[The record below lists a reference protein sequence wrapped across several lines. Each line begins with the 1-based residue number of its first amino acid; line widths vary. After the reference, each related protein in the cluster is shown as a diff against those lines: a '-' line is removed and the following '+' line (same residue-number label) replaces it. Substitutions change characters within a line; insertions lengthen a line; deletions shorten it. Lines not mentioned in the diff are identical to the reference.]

1 MATNIDRPLAT
12 PGIPGVSGIPGA
24 DPLEQEIEIEVV
36 PDSEMTSAALDAGAL
51 VDMKTGEITPLALA
65 LMEEA
70 KAVELPHDGNLAE
83 VMDDDD
89 LQRIAG
95 ELLEAYDND
104 ISSRKDWEETFA
116 DGLKLLGL
124 KFEERN
130 EPWEG
135 ACGVFH
141 PLLTEA
147 VVRFQSEA
155 IMETFP
161 AQGPVRT
168 KILGKD
174 TREKREAAARVQE
187 DMNYQL
193 TEVMTEYRG
202 EHEKLLWNL
211 PITGS
216 AFKKVYFDPS
226 KDRQVSLFV
235 PAEDVILPYG
245 VSEITSCFR
254 MTHRMRRTKN
264 ELLRMMDS
272 GFYREVELGDPANE
286 LDDIQKKKDEETG
299 FNNTNDE
306 RYTVLEMLVEL
317 DLPGFEHTTD
327 DGSTTGIGLPY
338 VVTILKDN
346 NKILSV
352 RRNWLEG
359 DINYQ
364 ARQHFVHYQYIP
376 GFGAYGFGL
385 IHLVGGAADGA
396 TSILR
401 QLVDAG
407 TLSNLPGGFKTKGMR
422 VKGEDT
428 PIGPGEFRDVDVAA
442 GTLKENIVPLPYKE
456 PSQALLVLLDK
467 IVDEARR
474 FAATADLKVSD
485 MSAQA
490 PVGTTLAVL
499 ERQLKI
505 MSAVQAR
512 MHFALKQELK
522 LIAGIIRDNLAAN
535 PVYDYDPEG
544 EDGPRAKPA
553 DYQMV
558 DIIPVSDPNAATMS
572 QRIVQYQAAI
582 QLASTAPNIY
592 DMQYLHR
599 QMLEVL
605 GVKNTEKIIPM
616 PEDAKPMD
624 PIAEN
629 MNVLRGK
636 PLKAFVYQDHQ
647 AHLMAHTA
655 FMQDPMVMQS
665 IGQNPQAQQMMAGLL
680 AHMAEHTAFAY
691 RLAVE
696 QQLGVPL
703 PPLDEEDNVP
713 ISPDDEK
720 SLAPLIAQAA
730 QQVALK
736 NQQMMA
742 QQQAQQA
749 AQDPTLALE
758 AKELAIKE
766 MEVNRKEIDSQRD
779 NAVALARLE
788 LERNRLALDERKA
801 KMKIVSDTIN
811 KDLDRKMKVA
821 DSHQKASQAKYATD
835 SRVASDIA
843 RTVSKSSEPKT
854 PTKGK
859 DKAE

>member
-1 MATNIDRPLAT
+1 MATNMDRPLST
-12 PGIPGVSGIPGA
+12 PSMGLFPPPEVA
-24 DPLEQEIEIEVV
+24 EVEIEIV
-36 PDSEMTSAALDAGAL
+36 PDTDLSVSQEGAL
-51 VDMKTGEITPLALA
+51 VDVATGEITPLALA

-70 KAVELPHDGNLAE
+70 QAAALPHDANLAE
-83 VMDDDD
+83 VMDQDD
-89 LQRIAG
+89 LLRISS
-95 ELLEAYDND
+95 ELLDDFDND
-104 ISSRKDWEETFA
+104 INSRKDWEETFA
-116 DGLKLLGL
+116 NGLKLLGL

-147 VVRFQSEA
+147 VVRFQSES

-174 TREKREAAARVQE
+174 TREKRDAAQRVQD

-193 TEVMTEYRG
+193 TEVMVEYRG
-202 EHEKLLWNL
+202 EHEKMLWNL

-235 PAEDVILPYG
+235 PAEDMVLPYG
-245 VSEITSCFR
+245 TTDITSCER
-254 MTHRMRRTKN
+254 MTHRMRRTRN
-264 ELLRMMDS
+264 DLLKMMDS
-272 GFYREVELGDPANE
+272 GFYAHVDLGDPAKD
-286 LDDIQKKKDEETG
+286 LDEIQKKKDEETG
-299 FNNTNDE
+299 FSNTTDE
-306 RYTVLEMLVEL
+306 RYTVLEMLVEI
-317 DLPGFEHTTD
+317 DLPGFEHTD
-327 DGSTTGIGLPY
+327 ENGDPTGIGLPY
-338 VVTILKDN
+338 VITILKDN
-346 NKILSV
+346 GKVLSV
-352 RRNWLEG
+352 RRNWMEG
-359 DINYQ
+359 DPTYQ

-428 PIGPGEFRDVDVAA
+428 PIGPGEFRDVDVAS

-512 MHFALKQELK
+512 MHFSLKQELK
-522 LIAGIIRDNLAAN
+522 LIAGIIRDNLGTN
-535 PVYDYDPEG
+535 PLYDYDAEG
-544 EDGPRAKPA
+544 EDGPRAKA
-553 DYQMV
+553 SDYSQV
-558 DIIPVSDPNAATMS
+558 EIIPVSDPNAATMS

-605 GVKNTEKIIPM
+605 GVKNTDKIIPM
-616 PEDAKPMD
+616 PEDAKPLD

-636 PLKAFVYQDHQ
+636 PLKAFAYQDHQ

-655 FMQDPMVMQS
+655 FMQDPMVMQG

-713 ISPDDEK
+713 ISPQDEK
-720 SLAPLIAQAA
+720 SLAPLVAQAA

-749 AQDPTLALE
+749 AQDPTLMLE
-758 AKELAIKE
+758 AKDLQIKE
-766 MEVNRKEIDSQRD
+766 MEVQRKEIDSQRD
-779 NAVALARLE
+779 NAVALERLAI
-788 LERNRLALDERKA
+788 ERQRLALEERKNE
-801 KMKIVSDTIN
+801 MKLMSENVN
-811 KDLDRKMKVA
+811 KDLDRRMKMA
-821 DSHQKASQAKYATD
+821 DSKAKNWQAKYSTD
-835 SRVASDIA
+835 TKTAMDIA
-843 RTVSKSSEPKT
+843 KASSKATEK
-854 PTKGK
+854 PTTNKKGN
-859 DKAE
+859 DK